1 MSGSGDRARAL
12 FLVLLLLSFSI
23 FLYLIHVRRQ
33 SEAEPRRGEASS
45 VFWGIGRSFGS
56 GATENTSSTPVTTI
70 PQNILVRNEKE
81 RLRALGS
88 VRIGD
93 ELVEG
98 VEFIVREEEK
108 WLRIEK
114 ALFRGGESPCRG
126 IMREGATHLLVWE
139 CGGKNKKQ

>member
-1 MSGSGDRARAL
+1 MSGASDRARAL
-12 FLVLLLLSFSI
+12 FAVFLLISFAM
-23 FLYLIHVRRQ
+23 FLYLVHVRRQ
-33 SEAEPRRGEASS
+33 GEVETRKGEASS
-45 VFWGIGRSFGS
+45 LLSDIERSFGS
-56 GATENTSSTPVTTI
+56 GVTENASSVPAPTI
-70 PQNILVRNEKE
+70 PQNIMVQKEKE
-81 RLRALGS
+81 RLRALGA

-114 ALFRGGESPCRG
+114 ALFRGSEIPCRG